1 VNAQPPTRTA
11 APTVVVVDDHGPYR
25 DGVARGL
32 QAAGME
38 VVGSAQD
45 GPGAIELIKQLDPD
59 VALVD
64 LRMPGATGADVARAL
79 AKGTDVHTRIVIIS
93 ARADR
98 ALVDLARRA
107 GAHGYVSKDAS
118 LRQIASVVDLCARG
132 EMVFPAY
139 D

>member
-1 VNAQPPTRTA
+1 VSAEHA
-11 APTVVVVDDHGPYR
+11 ALTVIVADDHGPYR
-25 DGVARGL
+25 DGIARGL
-32 QAAGME
+32 QAAGLD
-38 VVGSAQD
+38 VVASAEDGSA
-45 GPGAIELIKQLDPD
+45 ALELIRELRPD

-64 LRMPGATGADVARAL
+64 LRMPGTTGADVARAL
-79 AKGTDVHTRIVIIS
+79 AKGVDVRTRVVIIS

-132 EMVFPAY
+132 ELVFPAY
-139 D
+139 E